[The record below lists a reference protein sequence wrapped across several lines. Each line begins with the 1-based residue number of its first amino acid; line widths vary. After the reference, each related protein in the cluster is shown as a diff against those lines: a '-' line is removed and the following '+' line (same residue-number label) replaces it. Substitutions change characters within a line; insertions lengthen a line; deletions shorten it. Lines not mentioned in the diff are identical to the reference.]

1 MTKAM
6 RDRFEK
12 RYGCTVEQAA
22 ATPEIFARSVSLK
35 ARDHD
40 LDIGR
45 GHVRFGETVDAEKLD
60 RESLQILRNW

>member
-1 MTKAM
+1 M

-22 ATPEIFARSVSLK
+22 TDPEILARSIVPRVHR
-35 ARDHD
+35 RDFE
-40 LDIGR
+40 LEIGR

-60 RESLQILRNW
+60 KESLRILNDW